1 MDSEKKSKALAR
13 GINPFIL
20 LPSAFIL
27 YLPFPLI
34 RLPKKRRKGRNQ
46 KAEGRRQKPNKFW
59 EQELETSARG
69 IIPFILLPSAF
80 ILYLPFPL
88 IQLPKKRRK
97 GRNQKAEGRRQKNC
111 LDVRA

>member
-46 KAEGRRQKPNKFW
+46 KAEGRRIVW
-59 EQELETSARG
+59 TSGLEGYWKS
-69 IIPFILLPSAF
+69 INFNLLRRIWISPSSF
-80 ILYLPFPL
+80 
-88 IQLPKKRRK
+88 
-97 GRNQKAEGRRQKNC
+97 C
-111 LDVRA
+111 LLRTGGFH